1 MQVLSAAMNKVWSA
15 ANTLQLVAHLSQ
27 IRITKYPACITFFL
41 GKLIKMVNFEVVPEF
56 VFTPVQEFIFPLES
70 DITFSQDFNDMG
82 YETGF
87 ALVSMFT
94 YNVILIYGAIYYSYY
109 YLIYKHY
116 KKMKIHKDLRKT
128 YKKNL

>member
-1 MQVLSAAMNKVWSA
+1 MQILSAAMNKVWSA

-27 IRITKYPACITFFL
+27 IRIAKYPACITFFL
-41 GKLIKMVNFEVVPEF
+41 GKLIKMVNFEVVPEELFNPVLEF
-56 VFTPVQEFIFPLES
+56 VFPLES

-94 YNVILIYGAIYYSYY
+94 YNCILMYGALYYSYY
-109 YLIYKHY
+109 YLVYKHY
-116 KKMKIHKDLRKT
+116 KKMKTKSHLRKT
-128 YKKNL
+128 AKKNL